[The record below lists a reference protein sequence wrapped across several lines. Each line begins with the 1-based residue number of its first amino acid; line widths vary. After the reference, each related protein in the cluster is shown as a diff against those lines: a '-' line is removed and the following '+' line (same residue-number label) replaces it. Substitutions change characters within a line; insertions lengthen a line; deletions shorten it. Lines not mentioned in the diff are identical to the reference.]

1 MWNNWEA
8 TRYSN
13 MEDMAV
19 EGMNS
24 GMAQTYYPSF
34 TNYVEGI
41 YVGYKYYETAD
52 DDGAIDYDA
61 TVQYPFGYG
70 LSYTTFTQ
78 EMSNLTVNDGEITFD
93 VTVTNTGDVAGKD
106 VVEIYYN
113 PPYTNGGIEKAT
125 ANLIDFEK
133 TQMLE
138 PGASE
143 TITITFDAE
152 DMASYDMSDDGCYV
166 LEQGDYV
173 ISVNSDSHT
182 VLDQQIYTQDETV
195 RYEGDNKRESDQI
208 TATNQFEDVAGDV
221 TYLSRADGFANY
233 DEATAAPA
241 SDVLSDDLMA
251 QYHLNSNFDYKT
263 YINED
268 DEMPTTGTDNGIRLN
283 ELRGADYDDERW
295 ELLLDQLTVEDMTN
309 MIALS
314 GYQTPAMDSV
324 GKVQTI
330 DADGPMSIN
339 NNFTGEAPSD
349 SRQRRWSPVH
359 GVRSWPKATAR

>member
-1 MWNNWEA
+1 
-8 TRYSN
+8 

-52 DDGAIDYDA
+52 DEGTIDYDT

-78 EMSNLTVNDGEITFD
+78 EMSDLTVNDGTISFD

-106 VVEIYYN
+106 VVEVYYN

-152 DMASYDMSDDGCYV
+152 DMASYDMSGDGCYV
-166 LEQGDYV
+166 LEQGDLY
-173 ISVNSDSHT
+173 
-182 VLDQQIYTQDETV
+182 
-195 RYEGDNKRESDQI
+195 
-208 TATNQFEDVAGDV
+208 
-221 TYLSRADGFANY
+221 YLC
-233 DEATAAPA
+233 E
-241 SDVLSDDLMA
+241 
-251 QYHLNSNFDYKT
+251 Q
-263 YINED
+263 
-268 DEMPTTGTDNGIRLN
+268 
-283 ELRGADYDDERW
+283 
-295 ELLLDQLTVEDMTN
+295 
-309 MIALS
+309 
-314 GYQTPAMDSV
+314 
-324 GKVQTI
+324 
-330 DADGPMSIN
+330 
-339 NNFTGEAPSD
+339 
-349 SRQRRWSPVH
+349 
-359 GVRSWPKATAR
+359 